1 MCSHVIWAHQYDLRV
16 SAILV
21 CEHIDVNAPPRVVW
35 KPLVDAEICRATFLS
50 KIRLIVRPTRRAP
63 GSNL

>member
-1 MCSHVIWAHQYDLRV
+1 MCSHVLWAHQYDPTV

-21 CEHIDVNAPPRVVW
+21 RKHIDVNAPPGVVW
-35 KPLVDAEICRATFLS
+35 KPLVDAESCRATFLS